1 MDITNIQGITSLQ
14 KDLITQNN
22 KLTNGEFSEVL
33 EKAMKKED
41 TDELKES
48 CKEIETYMLSY
59 VFKKMKECMLT
70 DEGITQK
77 GDYEKMFEDNMIDA
91 LCEEMVEA
99 GGIGLADS
107 MYKQML
113 NTYKAQNSM
122 NDTKNNQL
130 EKINGKI

>member
-33 EKAMKKED
+33 EKAMEKED

>member
-1 MDITNIQGITSLQ
+1 MDITSIQGITSLQ
-14 KDLITQNN
+14 KDLMKQDN
-22 KLTNGEFSEVL
+22 KLTNGEFSQVL
-33 EKAMKKED
+33 EKAMKNED

-77 GDYEKMFEDNMIDA
+77 GDYEKMFEDNMVDA

-99 GGIGLADS
+99 GGVGLADS

-113 NTYKAQNSM
+113 GTYQAQKALNESK
-122 NDTKNNQL
+122 DSQL
-130 EKINGKI
+130 EEMDSKI

>member
-1 MDITNIQGITSLQ
+1 MDITSIQGVTSLQ
-14 KDLITQNN
+14 KDLIAQNN
-22 KLTNGEFSEVL
+22 KLVNGEFSDVL
-33 EKAMKKED
+33 EKAMEKQD

-59 VFKKMKECMLT
+59 VFKQMKKCMLT

>member
-1 MDITNIQGITSLQ
+1 MDITNIQEITSLQ

-33 EKAMKKED
+33 EKAMEKED

-107 MYKQML
+107 MYKQMI

-130 EKINGKI
+130 EKINEKI